1 MYSVVAVPVTE
12 RHIPKPR
19 MRTASPDHVEDCTDL
34 MRRHLD
40 GDDTAFISLFTTMN
54 HRLYLYALKLL
65 GNEEQ
70 AEDLTQELWEKVIHL
85 RGRQHEPVHN
95 AIAFLVRMSR
105 NLCYNHIKMR
115 NRTSPLTEL
124 EVERHAAQRHGER
137 SEREEAVHAALEELP
152 VEYREVLVLHVY
164 CGYQFD
170 EIAVMLEKTP
180 QAIWKRASRARAR
193 LRERVLALD
202 ARQA

>member
-12 RHIPKPR
+12 RHTPKPR
-19 MRTASPDHVEDCTDL
+19 MRTLPTDQVEDCTDL
-34 MRRHLD
+34 MRRHLE
-40 GDDTAFISLFTTMN
+40 GDDTAFITLFTTMN

-65 GNEEQ
+65 GSEEQ

-85 RGRQHEPVHN
+85 RGRQEPVLN
-95 AIAFLVRMSR
+95 AIAFLVRMAR
-105 NLCYNHIKMR
+105 NLCYNHIKTR
-115 NRTSPLTEL
+115 NRTSPLTEF
-124 EVERHAAQRHGER
+124 EEERHAAQRHGER

-152 VEYREVLVLHVY
+152 VEYREVLVLQVY
-164 CGYQFD
+164 CGYHLD
-170 EIAVMLEKTP
+170 EIAVMLDKTP

-202 ARQA
+202 ARNA

>member
-1 MYSVVAVPVTE
+1 MYSVVAAPVME

-19 MRTASPDHVEDCTDL
+19 TRTASPDRVEDCTEL
-34 MRRHLD
+34 MRRHLA
-40 GDDTAFISLFTTMN
+40 GDDDAFITLFTTMN

-65 GNEEQ
+65 GSEEQ

-85 RGRQHEPVHN
+85 RGRQEPVLN

-105 NLCYNHIKMR
+105 NLCFNHLKAR
-115 NRTSPLTEL
+115 HRTTPLTEFDM
-124 EVERHAAQRHGER
+124 ERHSAQRHGEW
-137 SEREEAVHAALEELP
+137 SEREEAVHDALQELP

-164 CGYQFD
+164 CGYQFE
-170 EIAVMLEKTP
+170 EIAQMLDKTP
-180 QAIWKRASRARAR
+180 EAIWKRASRARAR

-202 ARQA
+202 ARGA

>member
-1 MYSVVAVPVTE
+1 MYSQVVAVPLTD
-12 RHIPKPR
+12 RHIVQT
-19 MRTASPDHVEDCTDL
+19 RTRPIPVERPDCSDL

-40 GDDTAFISLFTTMN
+40 GDDAAFIALFTTMN

-85 RGRQHEPVHN
+85 RHRQEPVHN
-95 AIAFLVRMSR
+95 AIAFLVRMAR
-105 NLCYNHIKMR
+105 NLCYNHLKVR
-115 NRTSPLTEL
+115 NRTTPLTEI
-124 EVERHAAQRHGER
+124 EEERQAARRHGEM
-137 SEREEAVHAALEELP
+137 SDREQAVHDALEELP

-164 CGYQFD
+164 CGYQFE
-170 EIAVMLEKTP
+170 EIAAMLDKTP
-180 QAIWKRASRARAR
+180 EAIWKRASRARAK

-202 ARQA
+202 AQRA